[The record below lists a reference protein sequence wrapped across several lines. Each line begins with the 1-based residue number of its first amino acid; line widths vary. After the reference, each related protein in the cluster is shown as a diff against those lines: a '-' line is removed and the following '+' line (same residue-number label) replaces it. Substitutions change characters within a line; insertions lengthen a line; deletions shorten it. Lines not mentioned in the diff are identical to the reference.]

1 MLFSQFFGGTVM
13 EIARQ
18 RYIQKLIDR
27 KENGLV
33 KVITGIRRCGKS
45 YLLFHLYKNELLNMG
60 IPSGHIIELALDDI
74 SNIEYRNA
82 IKLYNYVKT
91 QIVDD
96 GTYYVFIDEI
106 QLLESNFADL
116 VNGLL
121 HIENLDIYVTGSNSK
136 FLSSDILTEFRGRGD
151 EVRVFPFSFS
161 EFVTAYDDVHT
172 AWKDYYTYGGL
183 PLVLTRKSDELK
195 AEYLI
200 SLFQNIYINDIKER
214 NNIRTDDELDILVDI
229 LASATGSLTNPVK
242 LSNSFKSMSQKTLSD
257 KTVKLYLD
265 YLTDAFLIEKASR
278 FDVKGK
284 KYIGSPSKYYF
295 EDVGLRNARLNFR
308 QQEENHIMEN
318 IIYTELRSRGYR
330 VDVGVVETYETDI
343 TGTSKRK
350 QLEIDFI
357 ANKGSNK
364 YYIQSA
370 FEMASPEK
378 AGQEKKSLNKLN
390 DSFRKFIIIKD
401 DIKTSI
407 DDNGLITMGIY
418 DFLLNEKSLEI

>member
-1 MLFSQFFGGTVM
+1 M

-96 GTYYVFIDEI
+96 GIYYVFLDEI

-229 LASATGSLTNPVK
+229 LASATGSLINPVK

-284 KYIGSPSKYYF
+284 KYISSPSKYYF

-378 AGQEKKSLNKLN
+378 AEQEKKSLNKLN